1 MLNLTESYA
10 LRAVCFI
17 SLRRGFVKTKCLARE
32 LEIPRPYLEQILK
45 SLARKGVLIGK
56 CGRSGGYRL
65 AREKSWT
72 MIRHVLGKQ
81 GNRCLLGATRC
92 LGHKNCS
99 FMHVCRQAN
108 RQLGKTSIRL
118 HACWFRE
125 SEPKE
130 LVRE

>member
-17 SLRRGFVKTKCLARE
+17 SLRGGVVRTKCMARE
-32 LEIPRPYLEQILK
+32 LKIPRPYLEQILK

-56 CGRSGGYRL
+56 RGRSGGYCL

-92 LGHKNCS
+92 LGHKYCS
-99 FMHVCRQAN
+99 FMHICKRAN
-108 RQLGKTSIRL
+108 RRLKKTSISL
-118 HACWFRE
+118 HACCLRK